1 MSRVIELKGTTP
13 LVLRKDD
20 IKGDSVS
27 LCRCGLSAT
36 FPFCDSSHKAARG
49 EQEGQLYQ
57 YVREV
62 PSGKLV
68 RLDMAKS
75 PAEPGPV
82 TEVPGEPELRPR
94 PRVPGEST
102 TYI

>member
-1 MSRVIELKGTTP
+1 VSRVIELKGTTP

-36 FPFCDSSHKAARG
+36 FPFCDNSHKAARG
-49 EQEGQLYQ
+49 EEDGRLYQ

-68 RLDMAKS
+68 RLDMAKT
-75 PAEPGPV
+75 PTEPEAV
-82 TEVPGEPELRPR
+82 TEIPEDPEPAPR
-94 PRVPGEST
+94 APREST

>member
-1 MSRVIELKGTTP
+1 VSRIIELKGLTP
-13 LVLRKDD
+13 LVLRRAD
-20 IKGDSVS
+20 IKGESVS
-27 LCRCGLSAT
+27 ICRCGLSAT

-49 EQEGQLYQ
+49 EEADRLYQ

-68 RLDMAKS
+68 RLDMAKPPGS
-75 PAEPGPV
+75 PAPDEQPAVNEPVAERP
-82 TEVPGEPELRPR
+82 EP
-94 PRVPGEST
+94 T